1 MKVLLMLPYCSNRI
15 YEKAFPDVSKRTNQQ
30 FHKYFSLFTDGL
42 CANGVDVTV
51 GCQFDVNRD
60 ISPYKLL
67 HFIDDIENGVRFHYL
82 TTLNVP
88 IIGRL
93 IKFIQGILF
102 TGSFCLKNKHAVVIC
117 DPNKVASALGILI
130 GAKLAGGRVVHVLS
144 DLPSIN
150 TGSVGKRRTVRQR
163 IADIVMCKADGYF
176 FFTAAMNELVNHNKK
191 PNVIIE
197 CLVDAGMAKKENT
210 LAEKYPHR
218 VMMYTGGIVEHY
230 GLETLI
236 EAFLMAGVP
245 DTELWIYGG
254 GSFADKISIICR
266 DSNSIKYLGVLPN
279 EEIIREQQK
288 ATVLVNPRSTQF
300 EYTKYS
306 FPSKNMEYMS
316 SGTPTLTTRLPGM
329 PEEYNEHV
337 LLFDGE
343 TAPEMAKKIRQVY
356 GMSDE
361 ELHNIGMKTKAW
373 VLKEKNHVHQMSLFV
388 DMLRRNYYPE
398 NNKQVNR

>member
-1 MKVLLMLPYCSNRI
+1 MKILLMLPYCSNSI
-15 YEKAFPDVSKRTNQQ
+15 YEKVFPDVSKRTNQQ
-30 FHKYFSLFTDGL
+30 FHKYFSLFADGL
-42 CANGVDVTV
+42 ASNGADVTV

-67 HFIDDIENGVRFHYL
+67 HFKGDTENGVGFHYL
-82 TTLNVP
+82 ATLNVP
-88 IIGRL
+88 IIGRI
-93 IKFIQGILF
+93 IKFVQGIF
-102 TGSFCLKNKHAVVIC
+102 YTESFCRKNKCAVVIC

-130 GAKLAGGRVVHVLS
+130 GATLGGGRVVHVLS

-150 TGSVGKRRTVRQR
+150 TNSVGKRRTFRQR
-163 IADIVMCKADGYF
+163 IADKVMDKVDGYF
-176 FFTAAMNELVNHNKK
+176 FFTEAMNALVNHNKK
-191 PNVIIE
+191 PNVVVE
-197 CLVDAGMAKKENT
+197 CLVDARMGKKENALT
-210 LAEKYPHR
+210 EKYPHR
-218 VMMYTGGIVEHY
+218 VMMYTGGVVEHY
-230 GLETLI
+230 GLETLM
-236 EAFLMAGVP
+236 EAFAMAAVP

-254 GSFADKISIICR
+254 GSFADKLTKICKDYINIR
-266 DSNSIKYLGVLPN
+266 YLGVLSN

-343 TAPEMAKKIRQVY
+343 TVPEMAEKIRQVY
-356 GMSDE
+356 AMSDE
-361 ELHNIGMKTKAW
+361 ELHNFGMKTKSW
-373 VLKEKNHVHQMSLFV
+373 VLKEKNHVHQMSLLVEMINQNFI
-388 DMLRRNYYPE
+388 P
-398 NNKQVNR
+398 